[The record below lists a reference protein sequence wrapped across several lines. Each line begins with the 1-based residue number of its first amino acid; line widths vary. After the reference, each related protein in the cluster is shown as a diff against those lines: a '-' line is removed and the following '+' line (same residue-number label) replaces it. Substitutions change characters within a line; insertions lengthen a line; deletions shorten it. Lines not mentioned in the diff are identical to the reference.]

1 MIMVK
6 KATEKSLKSLE
17 QKASGQKKQ
26 QTMPQKNRKRLSG
39 FVLSLFFVAGI
50 LFVLLFGWV
59 SGILPWSLKYVE
71 CGKPPTTIEQADYW
85 SGSSS
90 GTPQEPGDKGY
101 GPGFGKS
108 YVCTSIEDMY
118 PDNTPRL

>member
-1 MIMVK
+1 MTKTTK
-6 KATEKSLKSLE
+6 KHSLDSSRKLKIGTFIAT
-17 QKASGQKKQ
+17 GC
-26 QTMPQKNRKRLSG
+26 
-39 FVLSLFFVAGI
+39 
-50 LFVLLFGWV
+50 LFVMFLSFVTGT
-59 SGILPWSLKYVE
+59 IPWIVKYVE